1 MKIYGWEN
9 YKFKTICQRTL
20 VCQVYNLPLRS
31 PPCMQTLNLSGPHFF
46 FKNALN
52 MLITIGGK
60 NATLHMRIKIWHVTT
75 QEMALFELLPKLRM
89 NCRTV
94 TWNTRFREHLKTS
107 HSGNVIRFE
116 GIIVNTLLFGSS
128 RPTLYTFLD
137 FYLFPGFWLPCTNW
151 QETGWY
157 KENENGFLL
166 PWIPH
171 LSCPVPYS
179 TGTWVSRPFSFFRP

>member
-1 MKIYGWEN
+1 
-9 YKFKTICQRTL
+9 
-20 VCQVYNLPLRS
+20 
-31 PPCMQTLNLSGPHFF
+31 
-46 FKNALN
+46 
-52 MLITIGGK
+52 
-60 NATLHMRIKIWHVTT
+60 
-75 QEMALFELLPKLRM
+75 MALFELLPKLRM

-179 TGTWVSRPFSFFRP
+179 TGTWVSRPFSFFRPQCSNRCHLCSLSRFCPIPMVPLRSAHTLMKSFLIKRTSNCQLGAICFHMG